1 MSTTEQRHHWIV
13 APDAAARTAAREQL
27 ALPPVL
33 AQVSADRRLRGPYT
47 AAGSVLRALA
57 ADALARCPDAVARH
71 DIEILTVAPELTG
84 TVPASRETLTSLAAP
99 RERTRFYAR
108 LRTLRIAHGLVEFL
122 SRYTAALGDGPRTL
136 VVDGAQHADP
146 TDREFLAVLL
156 RRADPELLVVVVTT
170 DSEPLDEPE
179 DPLASPDALLTRAL
193 DEHCV
198 RRQSP
203 GRGAEQA
210 AAGDHAQPAGAAQY
224 VASDGTSEDPRALA
238 AYQALQPGERARL
251 HDARRTELE
260 SLAET
265 SLRLGAIVWHAEQGS
280 DPAGAGA
287 DAAAHALNYCMDFG
301 FYHAVLDY
309 GVRGRVLV
317 GYDQNPDHWWTFTS
331 KLAIALSALGL
342 ADEALPLLDDARAV
356 STEPEIHLQAAYA
369 TAMLYTRHLD
379 AERKDHHLARGWI
392 NEAIAFAKALPDP
405 KERAMRTAFNRNGLA
420 LIETH
425 QGRPLAALELLD
437 QCISSL
443 DSSLE
448 PHEHALHRSVLR
460 HNRAQVNAGLRRY
473 DEAVADYTKVIAA
486 DPNYAE
492 YHFDRGVTLRGIGQL
507 EEALTDFDSAIRLSP
522 PFVEAYYNRA
532 DVRAALGDVEG
543 AVADFGYVIELDPA
557 FADAYLNRASLYA
570 DLGEADA
577 AADDVRAGL
586 AVAADHAGLLTLS
599 GQLHAAAGRPAD
611 AQTAYTAALAADP
624 EFAQAW
630 ASRAELAYEEGDLAA
645 AIAGLEQAVELS
657 DEPGIAFN
665 LAVALHD
672 GSRFQE
678 AVDRLSAVFEETGDP
693 SAQLRRA
700 ASLLALGRAADAR
713 TDLLQAL
720 EADPGL
726 TDEASDLVPELIA

>member
-1 MSTTEQRHHWIV
+1 MSTTEQRHHWIA
-13 APDAAARTAAREQL
+13 APDAAARTAARERL

-33 AQVSADRRLRGPYT
+33 AVVSADRRLRGPYT

-57 ADALARCPDAVARH
+57 ADALVRCPDAVARH

-84 TVPASRETLTSLAAP
+84 TVPASRETLTSLASP

-122 SRYTAALGDGPRTL
+122 STYTAALGDGPRTL
-136 VVDGAQHADP
+136 VVDGVQHADP

-156 RRADPELLVVVVTT
+156 RRADPALLVVVVATGS
-170 DSEPLDEPE
+170 DPLDEPE
-179 DPLASPDALLTRAL
+179 DPLAAPSALLTRAL

-198 RRQSP
+198 RHAHP
-203 GRGAEQA
+203 GRDAEQDPQDQA
-210 AAGDHAQPAGAAQY
+210 RSVGAADY
-224 VASDGTSEDPRALA
+224 VTSDGTSEDPRALA
-238 AYQALQPGERARL
+238 AYQALEPGERARL
-251 HDARRTELE
+251 HDARHTELKAR
-260 SLAET
+260 AET

-287 DAAAHALNYCMDFG
+287 DAAAHALNHCMDFG
-301 FYHAVLDY
+301 FYHAVIGY
-309 GVRGRVLV
+309 GVRGRAMV

-331 KLAIALSALGL
+331 KLAIALSALSL
-342 ADEALPLLDDARAV
+342 STEALPLLEDARAV

-369 TAMLYTRHLD
+369 NAMLYTRHLD
-379 AERKDHHLARGWI
+379 AEHKDHQLARGWI

-405 KERAMRTAFNRNGLA
+405 KERAVRTAFNRNGLA

-425 QGRPLAALELLD
+425 QGRPQAALDLLD
-437 QCISSL
+437 QCIASL

-473 DEAVADYTKVIAA
+473 DEAVADYTTVIAA

-492 YHFDRGVTLRGIGQL
+492 YHFDRGVTLRGMDRL

-543 AVADFGYVIELDPA
+543 AVADFGYVIELDPE
-557 FADAYLNRASLYA
+557 FADAYLNRASLYD

-577 AADDVRAGL
+577 AADTVRAGL
-586 AVAADHAGLLTLS
+586 AVAADHAGLLTLA
-599 GQLHAAAGRPAD
+599 GQLHAAAGRPAE
-611 AQTAYTAALAADP
+611 AHSAYSAALAADP

-630 ASRAELAYEEGDLAA
+630 AAHAELAYEEGDLAA
-645 AIAGLEQAVELS
+645 AIAGLEHAAELS

-678 AVDRLSAVFEETGDP
+678 AVDRLSTVIEETGDP
-693 SAQLRRA
+693 AAQLRRA

-713 TDLLQAL
+713 TDLLRAL

-726 TDEASDLVPELIA
+726 TDEATDLVPELIG